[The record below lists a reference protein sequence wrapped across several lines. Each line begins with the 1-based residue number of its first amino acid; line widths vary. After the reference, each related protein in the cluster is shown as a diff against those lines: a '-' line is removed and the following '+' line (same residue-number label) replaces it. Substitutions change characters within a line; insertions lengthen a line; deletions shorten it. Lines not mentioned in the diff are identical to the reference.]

1 MTPDI
6 TSPGKRTAPIGRL
19 LCALAMF
26 ILAAG
31 SAWADDAVYA
41 SHGMADATPAQVY
54 LRYVEVAAAA
64 DSVEDILP
72 FSPFTEA
79 KNRKDLEAMPLAQR
93 KQALG
98 FIKAMALVDAE
109 VLSEQVDGD
118 TATLEVRG
126 QSPGM
131 LSGELEPTW
140 GTISL
145 VRKAGEW
152 KITNRAFR
160 DKPQAGDA

>member
-1 MTPDI
+1 MT
-6 TSPGKRTAPIGRL
+6 PGKRMTPMGWL

-26 ILAAG
+26 TLAAG
-31 SAWADDAVYA
+31 SAWAGEATYA
-41 SHGMADATPAQVY
+41 SHGMTDATPSQVY
-54 LRYVEVAAAA
+54 LRYAEVVAAA

-72 FSPFTEA
+72 FSPFPEA
-79 KNRKDLEAMPLAQR
+79 RNRKDFEAMSLEQR
-93 KQALG
+93 RQALG
-98 FIKAMALVDAE
+98 FIKAMALVDAD

-126 QSPGM
+126 QSLGM

-140 GTISL
+140 GTITL

-160 DKPQAGDA
+160 DTPQAGDS